1 MKFLVIIISYLIGSI
16 SFGYI
21 VGKNFKNIDIRQHG
35 SGNSGATNGIR
46 ILGKKLGI
54 LIFLLD
60 FLKAIVSIK
69 LGVYLLGHEG
79 FLLSSIFVVVG
90 HNYPVFYK
98 FKGGKGIATSLGVI
112 FMMDFRVFIL
122 LLLVGLLIVKL
133 TRYVSLASVSLS
145 VLAPLAL
152 YGFGTRD
159 KWELV
164 TITILALMSIYQHRG
179 NINRLINGEEN
190 KI

>member
-21 VGKNFKNIDIRQHG
+21 VGKSFKNIDIRQHG

-69 LGVYLLGHEG
+69 LGSYILGHEG
-79 FLLSSIFVVVG
+79 LLLSSIFVVVG

-145 VLAPLAL
+145 VLAPLVL

-159 KWELV
+159 KWALV

-179 NINRLINGEEN
+179 NIKRLINGEEN